1 MQNGLNNFEI
11 IIEKRAELEIDEA
24 ATYYESIVDG
34 LGTKFYIELSF
45 YIETLKN
52 IPFFEEKYNVI
63 RILPLKKFPYSIHFS
78 VDEDSKIVSIHA
90 VTCDYQNPD
99 STRIKL

>member
-1 MQNGLNNFEI
+1 MGFNVTILR
-11 IIEKRAELEIDEA
+11 RANLEVEEA
-24 ATYYESIVDG
+24 YLYYENIKIG
-34 LGTKFYIELSF
+34 LGEKFVLDYENHLN
-45 YIETLKN
+45 TLNN